1 MDNNLP
7 KEIMELRQEFRRNRF
22 LRVEFVAMLSRLLRE
37 HKVTVTP
44 ILLANI
50 QLAISEEIPED
61 QISSSIDPPDEG
73 GGDPII
79 DPPA

>member
-1 MDNNLP
+1 MGNNLP
-7 KEIMELRQEFRRNRF
+7 KEIMELRQEFRKNRF

-37 HKVTVTP
+37 HQVTVTP

-61 QISSSIDPPDEG
+61 QISSSIDPPDE
-73 GGDPII
+73 DPRI
-79 DPPA
+79 DPPPA